1 MKQYDVFISYRRS
14 SHESANLIAT
24 RLRAAG
30 YRVFFDLETMRS
42 GPFNEQLFNII
53 ESCDDF
59 VLVLP
64 PNALDR
70 CHDEDDWV
78 RKEVLHA
85 MEHRKNIIPILLR
98 GFQWPKTMPAGME
111 KLCMYQGV
119 ATSIDYFDLAME
131 RLESYLK
138 SRKYTRQRVLARWIC
153 MIIMGL
159 IVLSS
164 ALLLLCRLLAKPVC
178 EEVVE
183 NLTLKIGV
191 VDLLIADNNMLAE
204 AWTKYSTQSQED
216 VELYVEIA
224 KKNLSEYDM
233 GVANPINLSS
243 WQKFLLSIYGTSAT
257 QLANIDEYVSS
268 LQLQLNK
275 NIELIQ
281 NTIAQSQLRPSEYD
295 MVRNQLLLYPCLG
308 ESLYYSY
315 LSILNKFPE
324 SSLDGYYQLAPMLE
338 NMPKTGLGLKNSEY
352 ELLIKRSNEKGKGVI
367 KSLADGVSNTKDAV
381 YELEQRLDSIN
392 QAALAQYRAFVESVA
407 IKAGESSYSNWN
419 KILVLAS
426 TLQVAIEMQKEALA
440 EGEDMGSITPQL
452 VLSDINNALDDF
464 KAYHNVVFI
473 EAAKEFYKQLLAG
486 KVTGGVLVYEFAA
499 NRKHEVYQIGD
510 IIVEWNGEDI
520 DNLEMLKQSYAKS
533 SSGKL
538 KLLRL
543 CSNSL
548 KEMEIEIPGG
558 EDIVAF
564 VDLVC
569 QK

>member
-1 MKQYDVFISYRRS
+1 MLFRS
-14 SHESANLIAT
+14 
-24 RLRAAG
+24 
-30 YRVFFDLETMRS
+30 
-42 GPFNEQLFNII
+42 
-53 ESCDDF
+53 
-59 VLVLP
+59 
-64 PNALDR
+64 
-70 CHDEDDWV
+70 
-78 RKEVLHA
+78 
-85 MEHRKNIIPILLR
+85 
-98 GFQWPKTMPAGME
+98 
-111 KLCMYQGV
+111 
-119 ATSIDYFDLAME
+119 
-131 RLESYLK
+131 
-138 SRKYTRQRVLARWIC
+138 
-153 MIIMGL
+153 
-159 IVLSS
+159 
-164 ALLLLCRLLAKPVC
+164 
-178 EEVVE
+178 
-183 NLTLKIGV
+183 
-191 VDLLIADNNMLAE
+191 
-204 AWTKYSTQSQED
+204 
-216 VELYVEIA
+216 
-224 KKNLSEYDM
+224 
-233 GVANPINLSS
+233 
-243 WQKFLLSIYGTSAT
+243 
-257 QLANIDEYVSS
+257 
-268 LQLQLNK
+268 
-275 NIELIQ
+275 
-281 NTIAQSQLRPSEYD
+281 
-295 MVRNQLLLYPCLG
+295 
-308 ESLYYSY
+308 
-315 LSILNKFPE
+315 
-324 SSLDGYYQLAPMLE
+324 
-338 NMPKTGLGLKNSEY
+338 
-352 ELLIKRSNEKGKGVI
+352 
-367 KSLADGVSNTKDAV
+367 V
-381 YELEQRLDSIN
+381 YELEQKLDSIN